1 IIMGER
7 KVPNKYI
14 PPDFDP
20 KKIPRLRKP
29 NNQQKK
35 IRFMLPVRIR
45 CNTCGS
51 YMSEGT
57 EFNCREEEVINKTY
71 LGIIIH
77 RFYIKCTNCSAE
89 VTIKT
94 DSKNSGYTVESGA
107 VGVYNGH
114 EEEEKHEVAE
124 NALESL
130 ERRTKVSKRD
140 IEVMAALDEM
150 KSMKSRRASNVEE
163 ELLIKSIKFG
173 KRTRI
178 DEEKNYEVFDKEKKK
193 PNRRVNGSYPIQ
205 ISSVRIV
212 SKKTAKLTRGLE
224 SLCHNYGSDSD
235 EEKHATSDILAY
247 LILAD
252 LVINTENLRR
262 SNPGT
267 SDSKCAASVRT
278 VRLLAIKIS
287 NDLHGHDCQ
296 LKKDEASYLLIDSSR
311 SLDSE
316 TQYFLSRKCARQR
329 NHFLYL

>member
-1 IIMGER
+1 MGER

-45 CNTCGS
+45 CNTCGN

-57 EFNCREEEVINKTY
+57 KFNCREDEVINETY
-71 LGIIIH
+71 LGIKIH

-94 DSKNSGYTVESGA
+94 DSKNSGYIVESGA
-107 VGVYNGH
+107 VGVYNGL

-124 NALESL
+124 SALESL
-130 ERRTKVSKRD
+130 EKRTKVSKRE

-150 KSMKSRRASNVEE
+150 KSMKSRRASVSLDSLLEALNRRKKLKEENVEE

-173 KRTRI
+173 TRTRI
-178 DEEKNYEVFDKEKKK
+178 DEEKNDEVLDEKKTKK
-193 PNRRVNGSYPIQ
+193 PKRRVNCTSPIQ

-212 SKKTAKLTRGLE
+212 SKKTAKVTRGLD

-235 EEKHATSDILAY
+235 EEK
-247 LILAD
+247 
-252 LVINTENLRR
+252 
-262 SNPGT
+262 
-267 SDSKCAASVRT
+267 
-278 VRLLAIKIS
+278 
-287 NDLHGHDCQ
+287 
-296 LKKDEASYLLIDSSR
+296 
-311 SLDSE
+311 
-316 TQYFLSRKCARQR
+316 
-329 NHFLYL
+329 

>member
-1 IIMGER
+1 MGER

-20 KKIPRLRKP
+20 KKILRLCKP

-57 EFNCREEEVINKTY
+57 KFNCREEEVINETY

-107 VGVYNGH
+107 VGVYNGL
-114 EEEEKHEVAE
+114 EEEEKHDVAE

-130 ERRTKVSKRD
+130 EKRTKVSKRE

-150 KSMKSRRASNVEE
+150 KSMKSRRAS
-163 ELLIKSIKFG
+163 
-173 KRTRI
+173 RTRI

-193 PNRRVNGSYPIQ
+193 PNRRVNGTYPIQ

-235 EEKHATSDILAY
+235 EEKHATFD
-247 LILAD
+247 ILAD
-252 LVINTENLRR
+252 LIINIENLGD
-262 SNPGT
+262 NKGQQVAVKVILKEKMKT
-267 SDSKCAASVRT
+267 
-278 VRLLAIKIS
+278 AIAIEDVSREVKILRALS
-287 NDLHGHDCQ
+287 GHDD
-296 LKKDEASYLLIDSSR
+296 LP
-311 SLDSE
+311 
-316 TQYFLSRKCARQR
+316 YFYDA
-329 NHFLYL
+329 Y

>member
-1 IIMGER
+1 MGER

-57 EFNCREEEVINKTY
+57 KFNCREEEVINETY

-107 VGVYNGH
+107 VGVYNGL
-114 EEEEKHEVAE
+114 EEEEKHDVAE

-130 ERRTKVSKRD
+130 ERRTKVSKRE

-150 KSMKSRRASNVEE
+150 KSMKSRRASVSLESLLEALNRRKKQEEENVEE

-235 EEKHATSDILAY
+235 EEK
-247 LILAD
+247 
-252 LVINTENLRR
+252 
-262 SNPGT
+262 
-267 SDSKCAASVRT
+267 
-278 VRLLAIKIS
+278 
-287 NDLHGHDCQ
+287 
-296 LKKDEASYLLIDSSR
+296 
-311 SLDSE
+311 
-316 TQYFLSRKCARQR
+316 
-329 NHFLYL
+329 